1 MDRLSLLTGGTAHW
15 DQGQNNEKLLRE
27 KPAAEQTSPST
38 NEETK
43 AGGERKWSNVQKA
56 SSIRKGKKNTAWVR
70 IGLGQALASHL
81 EAEDSG
87 LPGNVKNKWLRDEE
101 IKLDLK

>member
-56 SSIRKGKKNTAWVR
+56 SSIRKGKKKYS
-70 IGLGQALASHL
+70 LGENRTGTSFGKSFRGRGKQ
-81 EAEDSG
+81 
-87 LPGNVKNKWLRDEE
+87 VTRKCEE
-101 IKLDLK
+101 QVAKR